1 MPRPDPSPPHIT
13 TLVLL
18 AGIGA
23 LSMNIFLPSLAAM
36 AEYFETDY
44 ALVQLSISAYLGVI
58 GMLQLIIGPLSD
70 RYGRRPV
77 MLWALAIFTLSTLGC
92 LMAESIKMFL
102 FFRALQAAVAAG
114 IVLSRAIVRDMV
126 PANEAAS
133 MIGYVT
139 MGMSLVPMIGPIAG
153 GWLGGTF
160 GWQASFIAL
169 FLFGLGV
176 FLISWRDLGETN
188 KNPSANFTKQFHA
201 YPELLRARR
210 FWGYALTA
218 AFASGAY
225 FGFLGGAPFVAS
237 EMLGLSE
244 EELGLWFAAPA
255 IGYML
260 GNFLSGRFASQVGI
274 NRMMLWGGLVATLGT
289 VISLVM
295 FGAGLFHPISLFFPI
310 AFIGV
315 GNGMTLPSANAG
327 IVSVRPNLAG
337 SASGLGGTL
346 MIGGG
351 AVLAALVGA
360 LLGPETGPWPLVI
373 LMIVASGASVLSTL
387 YVIRRAGLVGAE
399 A

>member
-1 MPRPDPSPPHIT
+1 MLRPTTTPPHIT

-58 GMLQLIIGPLSD
+58 GVLQLIIGPLSD

-92 LMAESIKMFL
+92 LFAESIEVFL

-188 KNPSANFTKQFHA
+188 KNPSANFTDQFRA

-260 GNFLSGRFASQVGI
+260 GNFLSGRFASQVGM
-274 NRMMLWGGLVATLGT
+274 NRMMLWGGLVATLGAVT
-289 VISLVM
+289 SLVM
-295 FGAGLFHPISLFFPI
+295 FGAGLIHPISLFFPI
-310 AFIGV
+310 AFIGI

-351 AVLAALVGA
+351 AALAALVGA
-360 LLGPETGPWPLVI
+360 LLGPETGPWPLII

-387 YVIRRAGLVGAE
+387 YVIRRARLVGAE